1 MRPSPQGPCDNM
13 DNKVTPNDIID
24 FIYAEVRLL
33 DEGSYTEWLD
43 LWLPDGHYWMPL
55 DYKQKD
61 PINETSL
68 LWEDFFMLRLRVE
81 RLNGARTFSQKPK
94 SRCHHV
100 IQRPFVD
107 HFDLEKGEFQ
117 TTTSMHYVETRLDD
131 QILLALTATH
141 DLKLVDGA
149 LRIANKKVELLN
161 SDAAFGNIQLLP

>member
-1 MRPSPQGPCDNM
+1 MRPTPQDPSDKMEHNI
-13 DNKVTPNDIID
+13 TPNDIID
-24 FIYAEVRLL
+24 FIYAEARML
-33 DEGSYTEWLD
+33 DEGSYNDWLD

-55 DYKQKD
+55 DYKQTD

-68 LWEDFFMLRLRVE
+68 LWEDSFMLRLRVE

-107 HFDLEKGEFQ
+107 IFDLENGEFQ
-117 TTTSMHYVETRLDD
+117 TNTSMHYVETRLDD

-141 DLKLVDGA
+141 DLKLLDGA

>member
-1 MRPSPQGPCDNM
+1 MEHNI
-13 DNKVTPNDIID
+13 TPNDIID
-24 FIYAEVRLL
+24 FIYAEARML
-33 DEGSYTEWLD
+33 DEGSYSDWLD

-55 DYKQKD
+55 DYKQTD

-68 LWEDFFMLRLRVE
+68 LWEDSFMLRLRVE

-107 HFDLEKGEFQ
+107 IFDLENGEFQ
-117 TTTSMHYVETRLDD
+117 TNTSMHYVETRLDD

-141 DLKLVDGA
+141 DLKLVEGK
-149 LRIANKKVELLN
+149 LRIVNKKVELLN